1 MGRFVRKI
9 LFVVIVLLTM
19 FLTTPFST
27 MAFTAGKPI
36 TPGIPLSPGKPI
48 DSGKPILPGHP
59 LQPGDPIMPGN
70 PNAGDNQGGDGNQG
84 INGNNKQNGAPIDGT
99 AAPVMMPDGTIVVP
113 NEDGTYS
120 IYKPDKDGTYSEM
133 PPNSKDSQS
142 IIDQYTKYKNS
153 TSTQSGKNNQNYGY
167 NPNAEGPGFYEGI
180 KYVVND
186 AIGQQV
192 NLVGEVLDSNG
203 NYQFGKSGTWKSFLV
218 SGYKLVGQGTGNGYV
233 QLSGDV
239 LDGVLKG
246 TDAVQGFRTYQ
257 NSIGNLQRILSIETV
272 IGNSSKLGN
281 LFTATGPMTTLSK
294 FNIATATVGLGFSAY
309 ETGANLHAWQNEINF
324 EKKTDLAGKTFSSFG
339 ETLMNA
345 GVISASIPTPA
356 TEVVGGVLLV
366 TGAVLWAAGTG
377 LQWLNKS
384 KTGRKIIKGT
394 VETFKK
400 VGKKV
405 SDLGSKIGDG
415 LKSLFGF

>member
-1 MGRFVRKI
+1 MGRYVRI
-9 LFVVIVLLTM
+9 FLFIVIALSTM
-19 FLTTPFST
+19 FFTTPFST

-36 TPGIPLSPGKPI
+36 TPGIPLSPGQPI
-48 DSGKPILPGHP
+48 DSGKPILPGDP
-59 LQPGDPIMPGN
+59 LQPGDPIEPGN
-70 PNAGDNQGGDGNQG
+70 PNTGDNQWGDGNQG
-84 INGNNKQNGAPIDGT
+84 INGNNKQNGAPTYGT
-99 AAPVMMPDGTIVVP
+99 AAPVMMPDGTIVVS
-113 NEDGTYS
+113 NEDGTYL
-120 IYKPDKDGTYSEM
+120 IYKPDKDGTYSEIS
-133 PPNSKDSQS
+133 PHSKDSQS
-142 IIDQYTKYKNS
+142 IINQYTKYKNS
-153 TSTQSGKNNQNYGY
+153 ISTQSGKNNQNYGY
-167 NPNAEGPGFYEGI
+167 NPNAEDPGFYEGI

-192 NLVGEVLDSNG
+192 KLVGEVLDSNG

-233 QLSGDV
+233 QLSGDA
-239 LDGVLKG
+239 LDGILKG

-257 NSIGNLQRILSIETV
+257 NTIGNLQQILSSETV

-294 FNIATATVGLGFSAY
+294 FNIATATVGIGFSAY
-309 ETGANLHAWQNEINF
+309 ETGANFHAWQNETNF

-339 ETLMNA
+339 ETLMGA

>member
-153 TSTQSGKNNQNYGY
+153 TSTQTGKNNPIYGY

-203 NYQFGKSGTWKSFLV
+203 NY
-218 SGYKLVGQGTGNGYV
+218 
-233 QLSGDV
+233 
-239 LDGVLKG
+239 
-246 TDAVQGFRTYQ
+246 
-257 NSIGNLQRILSIETV
+257 
-272 IGNSSKLGN
+272 
-281 LFTATGPMTTLSK
+281 
-294 FNIATATVGLGFSAY
+294 
-309 ETGANLHAWQNEINF
+309 
-324 EKKTDLAGKTFSSFG
+324 
-339 ETLMNA
+339 
-345 GVISASIPTPA
+345 
-356 TEVVGGVLLV
+356 
-366 TGAVLWAAGTG
+366 
-377 LQWLNKS
+377 
-384 KTGRKIIKGT
+384 
-394 VETFKK
+394 
-400 VGKKV
+400 
-405 SDLGSKIGDG
+405 
-415 LKSLFGF
+415 

>member
-1 MGRFVRKI
+1 MEPIQKCHLTRRIANPLLINILNIKI
-9 LFVVIVLLTM
+9 VHLHNL
-19 FLTTPFST
+19 
-27 MAFTAGKPI
+27 
-36 TPGIPLSPGKPI
+36 
-48 DSGKPILPGHP
+48 
-59 LQPGDPIMPGN
+59 
-70 PNAGDNQGGDGNQG
+70 
-84 INGNNKQNGAPIDGT
+84 
-99 AAPVMMPDGTIVVP
+99 
-113 NEDGTYS
+113 E
-120 IYKPDKDGTYSEM
+120 
-133 PPNSKDSQS
+133 
-142 IIDQYTKYKNS
+142 
-153 TSTQSGKNNQNYGY
+153 KNNQNYGY

-192 NLVGEVLDSNG
+192 KLVGEVLDSNG

-233 QLSGDV
+233 QLSGDAF
-239 LDGVLKG
+239 DGVLKG
-246 TDAVQGFRTYQ
+246 TEAVQGFNTAQKGVRDYRQLASSALRTGATWNL
-257 NSIGNLQRILSIETV
+257 NS
-272 IGNSSKLGN
+272 

-294 FNIATATVGLGFSAY
+294 FNIATATVGIGFSAY
-309 ETGANLHAWQNEINF
+309 ETGANLHAWQNETNF
-324 EKKTDLAGKTFSSFG
+324 EMKTDLAGKTFSSFG
-339 ETLMNA
+339 ETLMGA

>member
-19 FLTTPFST
+19 FFTTPFST

-36 TPGIPLSPGKPI
+36 TPGIPLSPGQPI
-48 DSGKPILPGHP
+48 DSGKPILPGDP
-59 LQPGDPIMPGN
+59 LQPGDPIEPGN
-70 PNAGDNQGGDGNQG
+70 PNTGDNQWGDGNQG

-99 AAPVMMPDGTIVVP
+99 AAPVMMPDGTIVVS
-113 NEDGTYS
+113 NEDGTYL
-120 IYKPDKDGTYSEM
+120 IYKPDKDGTYSEIS
-133 PPNSKDSQS
+133 PHSKDSQS
-142 IIDQYTKYKNS
+142 IINQYTKYKNS
-153 TSTQSGKNNQNYGY
+153 ISTQSGKNNQNYGY
-167 NPNAEGPGFYEGI
+167 NPNAEDPGFYEGI

-192 NLVGEVLDSNG
+192 KLVGEVLDSNG

-233 QLSGDV
+233 QLSGDA

-246 TDAVQGFRTYQ
+246 IDATQGFQNVKTAIQGYQ
-257 NSIGNLQRILSIETV
+257 SIAGAQSQFGLLAKTKQ
-272 IGNSSKLGN
+272 

-294 FNIATATVGLGFSAY
+294 FNIATATVGIGFSAY
-309 ETGANLHAWQNEINF
+309 ETGANFHAWQNETNF
-324 EKKTDLAGKTFSSFG
+324 EMKTDLAGKTFSSFG
-339 ETLMNA
+339 ETLMGA

-405 SDLGSKIGDG
+405 SELGSKIGDG